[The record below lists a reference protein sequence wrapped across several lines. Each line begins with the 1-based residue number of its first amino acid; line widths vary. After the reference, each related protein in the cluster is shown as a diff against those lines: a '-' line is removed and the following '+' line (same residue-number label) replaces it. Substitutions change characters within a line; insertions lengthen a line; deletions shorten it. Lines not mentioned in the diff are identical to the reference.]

1 MLIKKKNYCNEM
13 VEAIPYHN
21 EIIEAIKML
30 YNFIAMKWLKQYLI
44 ATN

>member
-1 MLIKKKNYCNEM
+1 M
-13 VEAIPYHN
+13 VEAIPYRN

-30 YNFIAMKWLKQYLI
+30 YFIATKWLKQYLI

>member
-1 MLIKKKNYCNEM
+1 M

-21 EIIEAIKML
+21 EIVVAIKMQ
-30 YNFIAMKWLKQYLI
+30 YNFIATKWLKQYLI